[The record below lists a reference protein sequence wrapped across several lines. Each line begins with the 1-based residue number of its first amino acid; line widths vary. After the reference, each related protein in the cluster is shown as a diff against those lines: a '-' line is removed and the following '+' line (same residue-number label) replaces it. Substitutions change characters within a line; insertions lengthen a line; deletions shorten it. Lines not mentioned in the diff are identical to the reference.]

1 MEKFVFRGGFNMNT
15 YEIIFRNK
23 SNLDLEQSCYVDNL
37 YDLFAEKIKYVTKTL
52 KNKNIEDEEWDI
64 NFIKEEALESV
75 KNIKNEFIIDK
86 ALDWRVNLSII
97 IKELLEKNK
106 TNFRIADEMYDDSMK
121 RSEQYYDLLS
131 NIFDNAEELINI
143 KYRNYKNSKP
153 TNVNQVVN
161 NDNSS
166 NYVDNEH
173 ISIKFE
179 FDLITDDDY
188 ALAA

>member
-52 KNKNIEDEEWDI
+52 KNNNIEDEEWDI

>member
-1 MEKFVFRGGFNMNT
+1 MNT

>member
-15 YEIIFRNK
+15 YEIMFRNK

-52 KNKNIEDEEWDI
+52 KNNNIEDEEWDI

-143 KYRNYKNSKP
+143 KYRNYKNSKS
-153 TNVNQVVN
+153 TNVNQLVN